1 MVRSPVW
8 VEFELTKHTASIY
21 PKNLFFLYNRQGLNP
36 VITCMKKLCLLPLFI
51 AVLSCQDPFCE
62 QATDQSTGLIVR
74 VLDDRYLAYDEKQG
88 EELSRNGMQIT
99 TPEQYKRVFAHC
111 CENRLGSID
120 FARFDILGLT
130 TVNRGSSSHY
140 LRDVKRDDA
149 AKTITY
155 TVTEQYCKRSSPVD
169 GNSNLV
175 VVPKVPVDYRV
186 EFVRNQ

>member
-8 VEFELTKHTASIY
+8 VKFELTKHTALIAEEFIF
-21 PKNLFFLYNRQGLNP
+21 PYNRQGFNP
-36 VITCMKKLCLLPLFI
+36 VITCMKKLCLFPLLV
-51 AVLSCQDPFCE
+51 AVLACQAPFCE
-62 QATDQSTGLIVR
+62 QGTDQSAGLIVR
-74 VLDDRYLAYDEKQG
+74 VLDDRYLAYDVKQG
-88 EELSRNGMQIT
+88 EDLSRNGIQIT
-99 TPEQYKRVFAHC
+99 TPEQYKRVFAYC
-111 CENRLGSID
+111 CENRLDSVD

-130 TVNRGSSSHY
+130 TVNRGSSHY
-140 LRDVKRDDA
+140 LRDVKRDDV